1 MKSSELTP
9 LLFTVYLAAA
19 SGRSPALPCFAAFLA
34 LVRFSGLF
42 AFTQLF
48 FQTQSCEKNRIKLF
62 AKITELLENMN
73 AGKALLGVKFD
84 IREEYAIEYLEGILK
99 KYTELVG
106 FDHGKAVHGKGNHK
120 TSEQRLIEKFS
131 EYIERLKKYAE
142 RIKICGNERNS
153 YSKTDHDATFMRMK
167 RDHMGND
174 QLLPG
179 YNIQCAVCD
188 GFIAAFD
195 VYQYA
200 SDMDCFQPLMERFQS
215 LYGQYPEYPVAD
227 AGYGSYN
234 NYLYCEEHG
243 MEKFMK
249 FTMYEKES
257 KNEKYRNDPY
267 RAVNFPINESGL
279 PVCPNGKEFHFIYSR
294 PVRGNKYGRTEEYFQ
309 CEDCSGC
316 PHKEKCC
323 KCKGNRIVRLNEELT
338 QFHAEVLNNLNSIH
352 GALLRMNRSI
362 QSEGTFGTIKWNR
375 SYIRARRRGIKSL
388 FLEFGMI
395 SCGFNLH
402 KLHLKRMAFR
412 SAA

>member
-1 MKSSELTP
+1 MDHIDLNKYLTIEERRP
-9 LLFTVYLAAA
+9 GRPRYDQKTLLKII
-19 SGRSPALPCFAAFLA
+19 
-34 LVRFSGLF
+34 LF
-42 AFTQLF
+42 AFM
-48 FQTQSCEKNRIKLF
+48 
-62 AKITELLENMN
+62 ENGY
-73 AGKALLGVKFD
+73 ASV
-84 IREEYAIEYLEGILK
+84 RE
-99 KYTELVG
+99 
-106 FDHGKAVHGKGNHK
+106 
-120 TSEQRLIEKFS
+120 IEK
-131 EYIERLKKYAE
+131 Y
-142 RIKICGNERNS
+142 C
-153 YSKTDHDATFMRMK
+153 KTDTRYMWLLQDNPPPS
-167 RDHMGND
+167 HMTIDN
-174 QLLPG
+174 
-179 YNIQCAVCD
+179 
-188 GFIAAFD
+188 
-195 VYQYA
+195 
-200 SDMDCFQPLMERFQS
+200 
-215 LYGQYPEYPVAD
+215 
-227 AGYGSYN
+227 
-234 NYLYCEEHG
+234 
-243 MEKFMK
+243 FMK

-267 RAVNFPINESGL
+267 RAVNFPVNERGL

-402 KLHLKRMAFR
+402 KLHLKRTAFR